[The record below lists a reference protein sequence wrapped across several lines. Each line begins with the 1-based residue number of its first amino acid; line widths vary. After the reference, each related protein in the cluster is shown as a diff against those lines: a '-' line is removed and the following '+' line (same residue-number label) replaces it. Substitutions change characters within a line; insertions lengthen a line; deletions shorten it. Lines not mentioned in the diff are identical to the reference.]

1 MADAEVDVVVFDLGG
16 VLAEFGGVARM
27 RALSGIDDDEELWR
41 RWLTCDWVR
50 RFERGT
56 CTAEAFAAGVVADWE
71 LAVTAETFL
80 AEFGQWLVGPLPGA
94 EELVTQTRKAV
105 PVAVLSNTNEVHWR
119 AGAQSW
125 PLLEL
130 FDRAFLSFEI
140 GMVKPDREIFSH
152 VVADLGTEPE
162 RVLFLDDNQMN
173 VDQAREI
180 GLQAARVVGVSQAR
194 DALVAAGVV

>member
-1 MADAEVDVVVFDLGG
+1 MGRPDVDVVVFDLGG

-41 RWLTCDWVR
+41 RWLTCEWVR

-56 CTAEAFAAGVVADWE
+56 CSAEAFASGVVADWE
-71 LAVTAETFL
+71 LAVTAEDFL
-80 AEFGQWLVGPLPGA
+80 AEFGEWLVGPLPGA
-94 EELVTQTRKAV
+94 EELVAQTRASV

-119 AGAQSW
+119 AGARDW

-140 GMVKPDREIFSH
+140 GMVKPDPEIFGH
-152 VVADLGTEPE
+152 VVSALDTRPD
-162 RVLFLDDNQMN
+162 RVLFLDDNRLN
-173 VDQAREI
+173 VDQAREV
-180 GLQAARVVGVSQAR
+180 GMQAVRVVGVSQAR